1 MFKKLETYSNDSTKV
16 YIKTYGCQMNKLDSE
31 LSVGS
36 LVKEGYTFTE
46 DEKAADVILLNTCS
60 VRHKAEHKVYSQ
72 LGSLRDQKEKNPGL
86 ILGVL
91 GCMAQNEG
99 EKIFKRMPHVNL
111 ICGTRMFSKLPEL
124 LEEINGSNKRIL
136 AVDEDGEVSFDRLI
150 TQREDRYKAFV
161 SVMRGCDNYCS
172 YCIVPYV
179 RGREFSR
186 PVEDIIN
193 EVKGLADDG
202 CKEVMLLGQNVNS
215 YGKGLNGNTTLATLL
230 RRLDPIEGIERIRFV
245 TSHPRDMTR
254 DILEAVSELPK
265 VCENLHMPAQSGSN
279 KMLEKMRRQYTSEY
293 YRELVEMAMSLVPDI
308 TIASDFIV
316 GFPGE
321 TEDDF
326 EDTVSLVRDVRY
338 QNCFVFKYSPRTG
351 TAATELKD
359 DVPEKTKKKRNQI
372 LLDLQSKISAE
383 RNKEMIGKSVEILVE
398 GTSKTDE
405 SRLTGRTRQNQIVV
419 FGLPET
425 CPTES
430 SGRGHSRSVGPSSL
444 LGKLANVDI
453 VDSTDLTLF
462 GATSEF

>member
-1 MFKKLETYSNDSTKV
+1 MKIFL
-16 YIKTYGCQMNKLDSE
+16 KTYGCQMNKLDSE

-46 DEKAADVILLNTCS
+46 DEGAADVILLNTCS

-91 GCMAQNEG
+91 GCMAQNDG

-111 ICGTRMFSKLPEL
+111 VCGTRMFSKLPEL
-124 LEEINGSNKRIL
+124 LGKVNGTNKRIL
-136 AVDEDGEVSFDRLI
+136 AIDEDGEVSFDRLI
-150 TQREDRYKAFV
+150 TQRPNRYKAFV

-186 PVEDIIN
+186 PVEDVIN
-193 EVKGLADDG
+193 EVKDLADDG

-215 YGKGLNGNTTLATLL
+215 YGKGLSGNTTLATLL
-230 RRLDPIEGIERIRFV
+230 RKLDPIEGIERIRFV
-245 TSHPRDMTR
+245 TSHPGDMTK
-254 DILEAVSELPK
+254 DILEAVGELPK
-265 VCENLHMPAQSGSN
+265 VCENLHMPAQSGSD
-279 KMLEKMRRQYTSEY
+279 KILERMRRQYTSEY
-293 YRELVEMAMSLVPDI
+293 YRGLVEMARSLVPDI

-326 EDTVSLVRDVRY
+326 EDTISLMRDVRY
-338 QNCFVFKYSPRTG
+338 QNCFIFKYSPRTG

-359 DVPEKTKKKRNQI
+359 DVPEKTKKRRNQI
-372 LLDLQSKISAE
+372 LLDLQSEISAE
-383 RNKEMIGKSVEILVE
+383 DNKEMIGKSVEVLVE

-419 FGLPET
+419 F
-425 CPTES
+425 
-430 SGRGHSRSVGPSSL
+430 SGSSSL
-444 LGKLANVDI
+444 LGKLTNVDI
-453 VDSTDLTLF
+453 VYSTDLTLF
-462 GATSEF
+462 GVTNDF